1 MLEAWYHSALFIVLN
16 NTMNKRSFS
25 SSDDVNESTELSA
38 DNTTLSESKIQHSSF
53 LRKDSIKYTDKIQKR
68 GVIYISRVP
77 PFMKPNRVRSIFE
90 QYGEVTRLFLAE
102 EESYKRKARKAKGG
116 NGSKQ
121 FAEGWIEFSDK
132 AIAKN
137 VAESL
142 NNKSIG
148 TTKGDYYH
156 DDVWNLKYLKNFK
169 YVF

>member
-1 MLEAWYHSALFIVLN
+1 M
-16 NTMNKRSFS
+16 
-25 SSDDVNESTELSA
+25 SDSDSLIDNESINDNIDNSA
-38 DNTTLSESKIQHSSF
+38 SDSKHTSF
-53 LRKDSIKYTDKIQKR
+53 LRKDSIKYTDRIQKR
-68 GVIYISRVP
+68 GVIYISRIP

-90 QYGEVTRLFLAE
+90 QYGEITRLFLSE
-102 EESYKRKARKAKGG
+102 EDSYKRKARKSKGG

-132 AIAKN
+132 SIAKS

-148 TTKGDYYH
+148 STKGDYYH

-169 YVF
+169 